1 MPLVVPKPQNL
12 LFKRLSVPRKNLQND
27 GSCAADE
34 MTISRELEFLL
45 RRAERITV
53 LQRPPKLEL
62 AVVNDGDE
70 LPPPSPW
77 RMSMVIQPKLK
88 TPSNS
93 TDRDLHHTHQG
104 LA

>member
-1 MPLVVPKPQNL
+1 
-12 LFKRLSVPRKNLQND
+12 
-27 GSCAADE
+27 

-45 RRAERITV
+45 RRAERISV

-77 RMSMVIQPKLK
+77 RLTLQIQQKL
-88 TPSNS
+88 TS
-93 TDRDLHHTHQG
+93 TSSPTDTDSYRTHRG

>member
-1 MPLVVPKPQNL
+1 
-12 LFKRLSVPRKNLQND
+12 
-27 GSCAADE
+27 

-45 RRAERITV
+45 RRAERISV

-77 RMSMVIQPKLK
+77 RMNLVIQPKL
-88 TPSNS
+88 TY
-93 TDRDLHHTHQG
+93 
-104 LA
+104 